1 MTKGRREEKKIET
14 EMARDEEG
22 QDAKRRTGRRCAVGI
37 ASRRRKRR
45 GGDGNRNKE
54 SRGRGGFE
62 LWKNS
67 HFGTQKMLLL
77 GRNDHPSLP
86 RRERKERN
94 VYKEG
99 RKKKWN
105 EEEKWRKSGEKREGG
120 AKRQRDG
127 IGLRVKRGESEQ
139 RHCRIN
145 IPFV

>member
-14 EMARDEEG
+14 EMAVEEG

-77 GRNDHPSLP
+77 GRNGHPPP

-99 RKKKWN
+99 RKKKWS
-105 EEEKWRKSGEKREGG
+105 EEEKWRKSGGKREGG
-120 AKRQRDG
+120 ARRQRGG

>member
-14 EMARDEEG
+14 EMAVEEG

-77 GRNDHPSLP
+77 GRNGHPP
-86 RRERKERN
+86 PQ
-94 VYKEG
+94 EG
-99 RKKKWN
+99 RGKRGTCIKRDEKKSGVKKKSGGRV
-105 EEEKWRKSGEKREGG
+105 EEKEVQEDRE
-120 AKRQRDG
+120 
-127 IGLRVKRGESEQ
+127 VESAYG
-139 RHCRIN
+139 
-145 IPFV
+145 

>member
-14 EMARDEEG
+14 EMAVEKG

-77 GRNDHPSLP
+77 GRNGHPPPP

-99 RKKKWN
+99 RKKKWS
-105 EEEKWRKSGEKREGG
+105 EEEKWRKSGGKREGG
-120 AKRQRDG
+120 ARRQRGG